1 MVSKNNRYL
10 KDVLQADKAQHWSL
24 RKLGIG
30 VTSVLL
36 GTTFYLGGNT
46 VAHADTTAPATA
58 PADNGGQVATVSPA
72 ESGNT
77 TVLKASAS
85 TAPSQSAAPQSV
97 ATSTTPQSAT
107 VAQSA
112 NNAVSQSPAI
122 SGSTTTPASS
132 SATSDTP
139 TDQTTSQ
146 LNVKSATTAAN
157 TPAINQSLAATDQNQ
172 AKTYWADTTKASLIP
187 NSYTSKNFGSD
198 GSNTYHATFNSTF
211 RFGVSGSFTVSGDK
225 LKPGN
230 IINIARLKQTSST
243 GHFMAW
249 GDQSPTSDYLTYQG
263 QRIGTVSVVNDQPDS
278 SLVQLKVISA
288 PKTVGNVS
296 IDFATQTQKLLFN
309 YQTDYKNYLPLGS
322 GEYPYSEQLN
332 LVNNSGKVLS
342 SYQFDLKPVQLTPLI
357 DYPGND
363 SLDSYPYH
371 GVGEFQDFNVDS
383 FIQNK
388 EEFNKLQA
396 TSGKSAN
403 VNLQDTYK
411 YYYKL
416 TANNNKQQVSV
427 NDKDYGFNLTYTY
440 ARPIVYSVEN
450 GKVIALKDTP
460 TVAYGSESSFRNF
473 TLTKLANNLSL
484 SQIDNSNF
492 TGAAYS
498 VQSDGSYLLVYHIP
512 SSTFKLSDDNFKA
525 AASNFQNIAFSSDPA
540 KALADMESFYND
552 GSLKGMPLEF
562 MLALDFDFNNP
573 DVGSIINMQ
582 RLNQD
587 GKQMYAT
594 TMSSLRNT
602 VALKDQAGLNIHYIN
617 LDTGLPMSKELATTT
632 NYANPGTKQ
641 SIDVPNFNHFHV
653 VSVNG
658 NVAKLGNGYTIT
670 KGNNDTFLSTSEV
683 KNGKTEVTF
692 PGQQSQIGNVYVFYQ
707 GDDEQGE
714 VQFLDA
720 DTKDAKGPNGY
731 KLLETKQTNP
741 GHYGSNFSFPAD
753 QDPETILNHYVYTA
767 HYQYQPAS
775 KLNQE
780 ANAYR
785 FNRTYTYTDKAN
797 NNRGNVYYI
806 YLNHAT
812 TPLNRTVKRT
822 IRYIKSDGTPM
833 TGVSDQV
840 QTVTFT
846 GSHDL
851 VTNTDN
857 WNTNQN
863 NTFGAVPSKQISGY
877 TVSQESVPEVKGIT
891 PTTPDDIETVVYTP
905 IVNIKNLT
913 VDYVDDVNGTTL
925 QADHFAGNEG
935 ESANYNTKSTIQN
948 YENRG
953 YQLVTD
959 PTHGQNL
966 KYDGQTYT
974 IHFTHTVVPVT
985 PNQPQPDYNY
995 GRENLLRKVTRTINY
1010 INADGKLVGN
1020 KTDAMNFVG
1029 TGYFDKV
1036 THQLVS
1042 VNKDGKITG
1051 IGHLDWVPDK
1061 ESLPAV
1067 TSPAIS
1073 GEHVAL
1079 ITPASQA
1086 DGTNVKGITFDYNSG
1101 DLMVDVYYVKDNM
1114 VAKNAQ
1120 TVNIKQTV
1128 HFINAAGK
1136 TVLPDNVQTITFNRT
1151 PDVTNETTG
1160 KTTNGA
1166 WDKTSDTYQDVTV
1179 PTLNGYIANTKLVKG
1194 QTVTH
1199 DSKDVVVTVV
1209 YQPTG
1214 KLVPV
1219 DQHGNPIKGATTPQY
1234 PTDPTDPTKVEPNE
1248 AIPTVPGYRPA
1259 DGQSTTVTP
1268 TDPIQN
1274 ADVRYTNEQV
1284 AVISYV
1290 DANTGK
1296 QLATSGPIYGESNS
1310 PIAYSTKGELAVLGA
1325 QGYRVISDDFDTKAP
1340 QMFDHDVYTQQNYTI
1355 LLSNSQ
1361 GSQGSQGSNSQQSQ
1375 GSQGSNSQQ
1384 SQGSQGSNSQ
1394 QSQGSQGSNS
1404 QQSQGSQGSN
1414 SQQSQGSQGSNSQQS
1429 QGSQGSNSQ
1438 QSQGSQDS
1446 NSQQSQGSQGSNSQ
1460 QSQGSQGSNSQQS
1473 QGSQG
1478 SNSQQSQGSQGSNS
1492 QQSQGSQGSNSQQSQ
1507 GSNSQ
1512 QSQGSQGSNS
1522 QQSQGSQGSNSQQSQ
1537 GSQGSNSQQSQGSQ
1551 GSSSQQSQTSQ
1562 GSNSQQSQGSQGSNS
1577 QQSQGSQGSNS
1588 QQSQGSQGSN
1598 SQQSQGSQ
1606 GSNSQQ
1612 SQGSQGSNSQQ
1623 SQGSQGSNS
1632 QQSQGSQGSNSQQSQ
1647 GSQGSNSQQSQ
1658 GSQGSNSQQ
1667 SQGSQGS
1674 NSQQSQGSQG
1684 SNSQQSQGS
1693 QGSNSQQSQGSQG
1706 SNSQQSQGS
1715 QGSNSQQSQGSQ
1727 GSNSQQSQGS
1737 QGSNSQQSQ
1746 GSQGS
1751 NSQQSQGSQ
1760 GSNSQQSQGSQ
1771 GSNSQQSQGSQVTPN
1786 DGQTTITITYTDQDN
1801 GGQPVKTVTVNGK
1814 PGTKLGYDPTTD
1826 EKTLEDQGYVIVK
1839 NNIPNDT
1846 TFNSDP
1852 NKNSYTITVKHGTA
1866 EYGPNDQH
1874 QAGTPINPA
1883 DPNGA
1888 KWPAKD
1894 TYSKSYTAT
1903 VHFTDPNGNKIADDN
1918 VQTSNWT
1925 RTVKVD
1931 KVTGQVLNPDAAW
1944 TSDIKSYQD
1953 IKAPVVD
1960 GYYATQKTIAGQPAV
1975 QQNIENTVEY
1985 HKFGRVIPV
1994 DANGKPI
2001 TGATTPTYRNDPNDP
2016 TKALSPQ
2023 LPTIP
2028 GYTATTDQATPTNP
2042 GTDTYVTYTKNTDNA
2057 GNSKGSNGNGGST
2070 DNSGITNGGDNGMT
2084 NSDQDFTG
2092 NNAGLNNGGPTTT
2105 GYGAETAGTP
2115 GGLATASY
2123 TGDNGHSGQV
2133 VTTGSRAVNNG
2144 TTTNAAGS
2152 NSTLPQTGNDAAAQA
2167 VALGGLSALATLSL
2181 LGAAKKRHE

>member
-46 VAHADTTAPATA
+46 VAHADTAAPATA

-85 TAPSQSAAPQSV
+85 TASSQSVAPQSAV
-97 ATSTTPQSAT
+97 ASTTPQSAT

-112 NNAVSQSPAI
+112 NNAVSQNPAT
-122 SGSTTTPASS
+122 SSSTTTLASS
-132 SATSDTP
+132 SAASNAP
-139 TDQTTSQ
+139 ADQATSQ
-146 LNVKSATTAAN
+146 LNVKSSTTAAN
-157 TPAINQSLAATDQNQ
+157 TPAINQSLASNDQTQ
-172 AKTYWADTTKASLIP
+172 AKTYWADQSEVKLSPA
-187 NSYTSKNFGSD
+187 
-198 GSNTYHATFNSTF
+198 NSTADLPENNQITIASWV
-211 RFGVSGSFTVSGDK
+211 GYEVQGNFTVKDASELKKGDT
-225 LKPGN
+225 
-230 IINIARLKQTSST
+230 INLATITNTSSNGKVVPLSLRETPIKLDNGALLGNLFLTLPDNNGQQVFGIKVTEDSQLIGKVT
-243 GHFMAW
+243 GHFNTFSN
-249 GDQSPTSDYLTYQG
+249 GDNASGMIL
-263 QRIGTVSVVNDQPDS
+263 
-278 SLVQLKVISA
+278 
-288 PKTVGNVS
+288 
-296 IDFATQTQKLLFN
+296 N
-309 YQTDYKNYLPLGS
+309 YQTPKDTFLPLATGKF
-322 GEYPYSEQLN
+322 PYSETVTFAGANSKPRKYNFNFSRDTFPAYPMHENYYANVATHNTVSLDDYTYNRVIPNASVLN
-332 LVNNSGKVLS
+332 DLVNS
-342 SYQFDLKPVQLTPLI
+342 
-357 DYPGND
+357 
-363 SLDSYPYH
+363 H
-371 GVGEFQDFNVDS
+371 GEKG
-383 FIQNK
+383 
-388 EEFNKLQA
+388 A
-396 TSGKSAN
+396 
-403 VNLQDTYK
+403 VNLATQKFFYRINAVTKTGQLERVDDPESK
-411 YYYKL
+411 YGLKL
-416 TANNNKQQVSV
+416 SAAAVCKFLFGVDGNGVLRDENVEVGDIGYTPKQVANDLTIAQM
-427 NDKDYGFNLTYTY
+427 DKD
-440 ARPIVYSVEN
+440 
-450 GKVIALKDTP
+450 
-460 TVAYGSESSFRNF
+460 
-473 TLTKLANNLSL
+473 
-484 SQIDNSNF
+484 NF
-492 TGAAYS
+492 TGVEYS
-498 VQSDGSYLLVYHIP
+498 FQKKDGSYLVVFHIP
-512 SSTFKLSDDNFKA
+512 NADLKFSKDNFD
-525 AASNFQNIAFSSDPA
+525 FGA
-540 KALADMESFYND
+540 KT
-552 GSLKGMPLEF
+552 LE
-562 MLALDFDFNNP
+562 
-573 DVGSIINMQ
+573 
-582 RLNQD
+582 
-587 GKQMYAT
+587 
-594 TMSSLRNT
+594 T
-602 VALKDQAGLNIHYIN
+602 VALDKDPQKAFANTKKFYGGALQNTAFLVTPQVTLTVTDSTKASPDIAAQIQALDAQGNNVGSSYQASPALPKSTITDQAGINVHYLNI
-617 LDTGLPMSKELATTT
+617 DTGLPMAKELTSKTS
-632 NYANPGTKQ
+632 YADPNTKQ
-641 SIDVPNFNHFHV
+641 TLNVSNFAHYHLV
-653 VSVNG
+653 AVNG
-658 NVAKLGNGYTIT
+658 NVAQLGNGHTIT
-670 KGNNDTFLSTSEV
+670 KGSNDVFVTPNNV
-683 KNGKTEVTF
+683 KNGQIEVTY
-692 PGQQSQIGNVYVFYQ
+692 PGQRNQIGNVYVFYQ

-731 KLLETKQTNP
+731 KLLETKQTNK
-741 GHYGSNFSFPAD
+741 GHYGSNFSFPAG

-935 ESANYNTKSTIQN
+935 ESANYNTTSTIQN

-953 YQLVTD
+953 YQLVND
-959 PTHGQNL
+959 PTKGQNL
-966 KYDGQTYT
+966 KYDGRTYT

-1067 TSPAIS
+1067 TSPAID

-1079 ITPASQA
+1079 ITPADQA
-1086 DGTNVKGITFDYNSG
+1086 DGTNVKGVTFDYNSG

-1128 HFINAAGK
+1128 HFIDAAGK

-1160 KTTNGA
+1160 KTTTGA

-1179 PTLNGYIANTKLVKG
+1179 PTLNGYVANTKLVKG

-1214 KLVPV
+1214 KIVPV
-1219 DQHGNPIKGATTPQY
+1219 DQHGNPIKGAATPQY
-1234 PTDPTDPTKVEPNE
+1234 PTDPTDPTKVVPNE
-1248 AIPTVPGYRPA
+1248 AIPAVPGYRPA

-1274 ADVRYTNEQV
+1274 TDVRYTNEQV

-1310 PIAYSTKGELAVLGA
+1310 PIAYSTKGELVVLGA

-1361 GSQGSQGSNSQQSQ
+1361 GSQGSQGSNSQQSQSSQGSNSQQSQGSQGSNSQQSQGSQGSNSQQSQGSQGSNSQQSQTSQGSNSQQSQGSQGSNSQQSQ

-1507 GSNSQ
+1507 GSQGSNSQ
-1512 QSQGSQGSNS
+1512 QSQSSQGSNS

-1551 GSSSQQSQTSQ
+1551 GSNSQQSQTSQ

-1658 GSQGSNSQQ
+1658 GSQGSQQ

-1706 SNSQQSQGS
+1706 SNSQQSQTS
-1715 QGSNSQQSQGSQ
+1715 QGL
-1727 GSNSQQSQGS
+1727 
-1737 QGSNSQQSQ
+1737 
-1746 GSQGS
+1746 
-1751 NSQQSQGSQ
+1751 Q

-1944 TSDIKSYQD
+1944 MPDIKRYQD
-1953 IKAPVVD
+1953 VKVPVVD

-1985 HKFGRVIPV
+1985 HKLGRVIPV

-2070 DNSGITNGGDNGMT
+2070 DNSGIANGGDNGMT

-2092 NNAGLNNGGPTTT
+2092 NNADLNNGGPTTT

-2123 TGDNGHSGQV
+2123 TGGNGHSGQV

-2152 NSTLPQTGNDAAAQA
+2152 NSTLPQTGNDDAA
-2167 VALGGLSALATLSL
+2167 
-2181 LGAAKKRHE
+2181 

>member
-1 MVSKNNRYL
+1 MHENYYANVATHNTVSLDDYTYNR
-10 KDVLQADKAQHWSL
+10 VIPNA
-24 RKLGIG
+24 
-30 VTSVLL
+30 SVLNDL
-36 GTTFYLGGNT
+36 VNSHGEKGAVNLATQKFFYRINAVTKTGQLERVDDPESKYGLKLSAAAVCKFLFGVDGNGVLRDENVEVGDIGYT
-46 VAHADTTAPATA
+46 PK
-58 PADNGGQVATVSPA
+58 QVANDLTI
-72 ESGNT
+72 
-77 TVLKASAS
+77 
-85 TAPSQSAAPQSV
+85 
-97 ATSTTPQSAT
+97 
-107 VAQSA
+107 AQ
-112 NNAVSQSPAI
+112 
-122 SGSTTTPASS
+122 
-132 SATSDTP
+132 
-139 TDQTTSQ
+139 
-146 LNVKSATTAAN
+146 
-157 TPAINQSLAATDQNQ
+157 
-172 AKTYWADTTKASLIP
+172 
-187 NSYTSKNFGSD
+187 
-198 GSNTYHATFNSTF
+198 
-211 RFGVSGSFTVSGDK
+211 
-225 LKPGN
+225 
-230 IINIARLKQTSST
+230 
-243 GHFMAW
+243 M
-249 GDQSPTSDYLTYQG
+249 
-263 QRIGTVSVVNDQPDS
+263 
-278 SLVQLKVISA
+278 
-288 PKTVGNVS
+288 
-296 IDFATQTQKLLFN
+296 
-309 YQTDYKNYLPLGS
+309 
-322 GEYPYSEQLN
+322 
-332 LVNNSGKVLS
+332 
-342 SYQFDLKPVQLTPLI
+342 
-357 DYPGND
+357 
-363 SLDSYPYH
+363 
-371 GVGEFQDFNVDS
+371 
-383 FIQNK
+383 
-388 EEFNKLQA
+388 
-396 TSGKSAN
+396 
-403 VNLQDTYK
+403 
-411 YYYKL
+411 
-416 TANNNKQQVSV
+416 
-427 NDKDYGFNLTYTY
+427 DKD
-440 ARPIVYSVEN
+440 
-450 GKVIALKDTP
+450 
-460 TVAYGSESSFRNF
+460 
-473 TLTKLANNLSL
+473 
-484 SQIDNSNF
+484 NF
-492 TGAAYS
+492 TGVEYS
-498 VQSDGSYLLVYHIP
+498 FQKKDGSYLVVFHIP
-512 SSTFKLSDDNFKA
+512 NADLKFSKDNFD
-525 AASNFQNIAFSSDPA
+525 FGA
-540 KALADMESFYND
+540 KT
-552 GSLKGMPLEF
+552 LE
-562 MLALDFDFNNP
+562 
-573 DVGSIINMQ
+573 
-582 RLNQD
+582 
-587 GKQMYAT
+587 
-594 TMSSLRNT
+594 T
-602 VALKDQAGLNIHYIN
+602 VALDKDPQKAFANTKKFYGGALQNTAFLVTPQVTLTVTDSTKASPDIAAQIQALDAQGNNVGSSYQASPALPKSTITDQAGINVHYLNI
-617 LDTGLPMSKELATTT
+617 DTGLPMAKELTSKTS
-632 NYANPGTKQ
+632 YADPNTKQ
-641 SIDVPNFNHFHV
+641 TLNVSNFAHYHLV
-653 VSVNG
+653 AVNG
-658 NVAKLGNGYTIT
+658 NVAQLGNGHTIT
-670 KGNNDTFLSTSEV
+670 KGSNDVFVTPNNV
-683 KNGKTEVTF
+683 KNGQIEVTY
-692 PGQQSQIGNVYVFYQ
+692 PGQRNQIGNVYVFYQ

-731 KLLETKQTNP
+731 KLLETKQTNK
-741 GHYGSNFSFPAD
+741 GHYGSNFSFPAG

-935 ESANYNTKSTIQN
+935 ESANYNTTSTIQN

-953 YQLVTD
+953 YQLVND
-959 PTHGQNL
+959 PTKGQNL
-966 KYDGQTYT
+966 KYDGRTYT

-1067 TSPAIS
+1067 TSPAID

-1079 ITPASQA
+1079 ITPADQA
-1086 DGTNVKGITFDYNSG
+1086 DGTNVKGVTFDYNSG

-1128 HFINAAGK
+1128 HFIDAAGK

-1160 KTTNGA
+1160 KTTTGA

-1179 PTLNGYIANTKLVKG
+1179 PTLNGYVANTKLVKG

-1214 KLVPV
+1214 KIVPV
-1219 DQHGNPIKGATTPQY
+1219 DQHGNPIKGAATPQY
-1234 PTDPTDPTKVEPNE
+1234 PTDPTDPTKVVPNE
-1248 AIPTVPGYRPA
+1248 AIPAVPGYRPA

-1274 ADVRYTNEQV
+1274 TDVRYTNEQV

-1310 PIAYSTKGELAVLGA
+1310 PIAYSTKGELVVLGA

-1375 GSQGSNSQQ
+1375 SSQGSNSQQ

-1414 SQQSQGSQGSNSQQS
+1414 
-1429 QGSQGSNSQ
+1429 
-1438 QSQGSQDS
+1438 
-1446 NSQQSQGSQGSNSQ
+1446 
-1460 QSQGSQGSNSQQS
+1460 
-1473 QGSQG
+1473 
-1478 SNSQQSQGSQGSNS
+1478 
-1492 QQSQGSQGSNSQQSQ
+1492 
-1507 GSNSQ
+1507 
-1512 QSQGSQGSNS
+1512 
-1522 QQSQGSQGSNSQQSQ
+1522 
-1537 GSQGSNSQQSQGSQ
+1537 
-1551 GSSSQQSQTSQ
+1551 SQQSQTSQ

-1658 GSQGSNSQQ
+1658 GSQGSQQ

-1706 SNSQQSQGS
+1706 SNSQQSQTS
-1715 QGSNSQQSQGSQ
+1715 QGL
-1727 GSNSQQSQGS
+1727 
-1737 QGSNSQQSQ
+1737 
-1746 GSQGS
+1746 
-1751 NSQQSQGSQ
+1751 Q

-1944 TSDIKSYQD
+1944 MPDIKRYQD
-1953 IKAPVVD
+1953 VKVPVVD

-1985 HKFGRVIPV
+1985 HKLGRVIPV

-2070 DNSGITNGGDNGMT
+2070 DNSGIANGGDNGMT

-2092 NNAGLNNGGPTTT
+2092 NNADLNNGGPTTT

-2123 TGDNGHSGQV
+2123 TGGNGHSGQV

-2152 NSTLPQTGNDAAAQA
+2152 NSTLPQTGNDDAA
-2167 VALGGLSALATLSL
+2167 
-2181 LGAAKKRHE
+2181 